1 MSTAPTDTGGLPPGR
16 RICVLGDA
24 LVAGVGDP
32 RALGWTGR
40 VAARTPEDDDGP
52 TTLFP
57 LGVPGEGTS
66 GLLERWVGE
75 AGRRFAPGADNRV
88 VVGLGS
94 ADLEAGL
101 TMARSRLNLANVLDE
116 AMSRGLPV
124 LVVGPVPGLEG
135 ARNDDVAELADAF
148 ADVCARRAVR
158 YVDCFDPLV
167 HHEQWHADVAAGDG
181 VHPGQAG
188 YGLLA
193 WLVLNGGWRPWLG
206 LPDEG

>member
-1 MSTAPTDTGGLPPGR
+1 MSTTAPDPQADPGR
-16 RICVLGDA
+16 RVCVLGDA
-24 LVAGVGDP
+24 LAAGVGDP
-32 RALGWTGR
+32 RAMGWTGR
-40 VAARTPEDDDGP
+40 VAARTPDDDGP
-52 TTLFP
+52 TTVFP

-66 GLLERWVGE
+66 GLLERWVAE
-75 AGRRFAPGADNRV
+75 TSRRFAPGADNRL

-116 AMSRGLPV
+116 AASRGLPV
-124 LVVGPVPGLEG
+124 LVVGPAPGLD
-135 ARNDDVAELADAF
+135 ADRNDDVAELADAF

-167 HHEQWHADVAAGDG
+167 HHEQWHADLAAGDG

-193 WLVLNGGWRPWLG
+193 WLVLHGGWRPWLG